1 MSDLKLET
9 IFREFLNTTFLFEK
23 PLEFLKIQQFI
34 IDKLNDSDIYTV
46 GDLIQKDDNFLR
58 VIKNLGEGR
67 VETIRARLAQHH
79 LFLNMPNDP
88 RVKFWLEIKK
98 MYESEK
104 VLNKKLSSSFR
115 LKMNPT
121 FIFEE

>member
-1 MSDLKLET
+1 MNDLKLET

-23 PLEFLKIQQFI
+23 PLEFLKIPQFVVN
-34 IDKLNDSDIYTV
+34 KLNGIDIFTV
-46 GDLIQKDDNFLR
+46 GDLVQKDDSYLR
-58 VIKNLGEGR
+58 YIKNLGEGR
-67 VETIRARLAQHH
+67 IETIRSRLARHN
-79 LFLNMPNDP
+79 LFLNMAHDP

-121 FIFEE
+121 FVFEE